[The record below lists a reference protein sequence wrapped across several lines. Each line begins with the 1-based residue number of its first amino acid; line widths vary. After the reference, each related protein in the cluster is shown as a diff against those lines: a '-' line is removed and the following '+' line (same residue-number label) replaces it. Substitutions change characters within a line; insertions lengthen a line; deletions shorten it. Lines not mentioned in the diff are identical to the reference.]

1 MRTSRRTDLVPLP
14 HAVVF
19 LEESLV
25 MGHAVLAVD
34 EAIQNQSALGE
45 KNCWSRCVKF
55 ERCLLGF
62 WRFLRSD
69 WVDESP

>member
-1 MRTSRRTDLVPLP
+1 MQASCRTDLVPLP

-34 EAIQNQSALGE
+34 EAITESVSVE
-45 KNCWSRCVKF
+45 EVDWWSMCGVFK
-55 ERCLLGF
+55 RCLLGV
-62 WRFLRSD
+62 WRLLRSD
-69 WVDESP
+69 WGDESP